1 MIKENVKIDTGNIVT
16 YRRSKKTNDILY
28 FSHANGFCGQVYTDL
43 LNKIDNS
50 YEVITYDMRGHGET
64 DLIADSN
71 KLKSWYTFRDDLEQ
85 LVEKHSEPVTLSG
98 HSMGGTASLL
108 LALSKPKLVKKLILI
123 DPVILP
129 LRYIISYK
137 LLQIVNLAHL
147 ASPLSKNALIR
158 RNLWNSEAEAHKYFS
173 SKPLFKNISEKII
186 TDYVQYGLKKNDQNK
201 YVLKCD
207 PRWESACFKLTSH
220 EVWFDLKKINIPIK
234 IILTPNSVVCNE
246 TSQNRIKKLNP
257 QTEIC
262 FIDETSH
269 MLPLEKT
276 EDVASE
282 INNFLA

>member
-28 FSHANGFCGQVYTDL
+28 FSHANGFCGQAYTDL

-85 LVEKHSEPVTLSG
+85 LVKKHNEPVTLSG

-108 LALSKPKLVKKLILI
+108 LALSKPELVKKLILI

-158 RNLWNSEAEAHKYFS
+158 RNLWNSEDEAHKYFS

-186 TDYVQYGLKKNDQNK
+186 TDYVQYLS
-201 YVLKCD
+201 LI
-207 PRWESACFKLTSH
+207 H
-220 EVWFDLKKINIPIK
+220 I
-234 IILTPNSVVCNE
+234 
-246 TSQNRIKKLNP
+246 
-257 QTEIC
+257 
-262 FIDETSH
+262 
-269 MLPLEKT
+269 
-276 EDVASE
+276 
-282 INNFLA
+282 

>member
-1 MIKENVKIDTGNIVT
+1 M
-16 YRRSKKTNDILY
+16 
-28 FSHANGFCGQVYTDL
+28 
-43 LNKIDNS
+43 
-50 YEVITYDMRGHGET
+50 
-64 DLIADSN
+64 
-71 KLKSWYTFRDDLEQ
+71 
-85 LVEKHSEPVTLSG
+85 TLSG

-137 LLQIVNLAHL
+137 LLQFVNLAHL

-262 FIDETSH
+262 FINETSH

>member
-16 YRRSKKTNDILY
+16 YRRLKKTNDILY
-28 FSHANGFCGQVYTDL
+28 FSHANGFCGQAYTDL

-85 LVEKHSEPVTLSG
+85 LVEKHREPVTLSG

-137 LLQIVNLAHL
+137 LLQVVNLAHL

-158 RNLWNSEAEAHKYFS
+158 RNLWNSKPEAYEYFS

-186 TDYVQYGLKKNDQNK
+186 ADYVQYGLKKNDQNK

-246 TSQNRIKKLNP
+246 ISQNRIKKLNP
-257 QTEIC
+257 QTKIC

-282 INNFLA
+282 INNFLT

>member
-1 MIKENVKIDTGNIVT
+1 MIKKNVKIDTGNIVT

-28 FSHANGFCGQVYTDL
+28 FSHANGFCGQAYTDL

-85 LVEKHSEPVTLSG
+85 LVEKHKEPVTLSG

-137 LLQIVNLAHL
+137 LLQMVNLAHL

-158 RNLWNSEAEAHKYFS
+158 RNLWNSEAEAYEYFS

-186 TDYVQYGLKKNDQNK
+186 TDYVQYGLKKNEQNK

-234 IILTPNSVVCNE
+234 IILTPN
-246 TSQNRIKKLNP
+246 IKH
-257 QTEIC
+257 
-262 FIDETSH
+262 D
-269 MLPLEKT
+269 
-276 EDVASE
+276 
-282 INNFLA
+282 FLKILFFFL

>member
-43 LNKIDNS
+43 LNKIDNA

-64 DLIADSN
+64 NLIADSN

-85 LVEKHSEPVTLSG
+85 LVEKHKEPVTLSG

-108 LALSKPKLVKKLILI
+108 LALSKPELVKKLILI

-137 LLQIVNLAHL
+137 LLQMVNLAHL

-158 RNLWNSEAEAHKYFS
+158 RNLWNSVAEAYEYFS

-186 TDYVQYGLKKNDQNK
+186 ADYVQYGLKKNDQNK

-234 IILTPNSVVCNE
+234 IILTPNSVVCNKA
-246 TSQNRIKKLNP
+246 SQNRIKKLNP

-262 FIDETSH
+262 FIDDTSH

>member
-28 FSHANGFCGQVYTDL
+28 FSHANGFCGQAYTDL

-85 LVEKHSEPVTLSG
+85 LVEKHKEPVTLSG

-158 RNLWNSEAEAHKYFS
+158 RNLWNSEAEAYEYFS

-186 TDYVQYGLKKNDQNK
+186 TDYVQYGLKKNEQNK

-257 QTEIC
+257 QTKIC
-262 FIDETSH
+262 FIYETSH

-276 EDVASE
+276 EVVASE